1 MLQRYWSKKMTQ
13 DEIREGIQD
22 WQSIMDY
29 EDKEQIAWCRRNI
42 TELRQKIFKMKKEKR
57 SNN

>member
-1 MLQRYWSKKMTQ
+1 MDR
-13 DEIREGIQD
+13 DELIKGIQE

-29 EDKEQIAWCRRNI
+29 EDKEQLAWCRRNI